1 MTLPSKKP
9 AYIAFGLGI
18 LTYFI
23 VFSDNANSGFLV
35 MVLSTFMAMCYLSLY
50 YIPWKNI
57 SSWRKLI
64 VRFFIAC
71 GINVTGVVLL
81 SMFTTGPLNGMA
93 NMSILLAV
101 LFITALI
108 CRKHLIPELPY
119 IAVALWVLGLC
130 NVPFNNYNWRA
141 WIFSYFMI
149 WPCMWVSVGVLM
161 VVNKLTGD
169 RDAPCGAPLPHH

>member
-1 MTLPSKKP
+1 MTLQSKKP

-23 VFSDNANSGFLV
+23 VFSDNANSGFLA

-50 YIPWKNI
+50 YIPWKNT

-64 VRFFIAC
+64 VFLFIAC
-71 GINVTGVVLL
+71 GINVTGVILL

-93 NMSILLAV
+93 NMSILFAAL
-101 LFITALI
+101 LITALI
-108 CRKHLIPELPY
+108 CRKHLIPELPF
-119 IAVALWVLGLC
+119 IAVALWFLGLC
-130 NVPFNNYNWRA
+130 SIPFNNYNWRA

-149 WPCMWVSVGVLM
+149 WPCMWLSVGVLK
-161 VVNKLTGD
+161 VVNKMTGEQG
-169 RDAPCGAPLPHH
+169 RAVSLE

>member
-1 MTLPSKKP
+1 MTMQSNKP
-9 AYIAFGLGI
+9 ALIAFGLGI

-23 VFSDNANSGFLV
+23 VFSDNANSGFLA

-64 VRFFIAC
+64 VLFFIAC

-81 SMFTTGPLNGMA
+81 SMFTTEPLTGMA
-93 NMSILLAV
+93 NMSTLFAALL
-101 LFITALI
+101 INALI

-119 IAVALWVLGLC
+119 IAVALRLLGLC
-130 NVPFNNYNWRA
+130 SVPFNNYNWRA
-141 WIFSYFMI
+141 WIFSYFLI
-149 WPCMWVSVGVLM
+149 WPCMWISVGILT
-161 VVNKLTGD
+161 VVNKLTGEQGN
-169 RDAPCGAPLPHH
+169 ASH